1 MAKVAAHFAAVVSS
15 SSHVSC
21 VVFKPVSADP
31 GWINYIALT
40 GRCFY
45 FVSSRPE
52 ILQSTI
58 SSVETLT
65 DLVVV
70 VVGVEEV
77 VLL

>member
-1 MAKVAAHFAAVVSS
+1 M
-15 SSHVSC
+15 
-21 VVFKPVSADP
+21 
-31 GWINYIALT
+31 
-40 GRCFY
+40 
-45 FVSSRPE
+45 SSRPE

-70 VVGVEEV
+70 VAGVEEV